1 MNHPTAIENPA
12 FWRPQWGLERFGVR
26 MHLSFRTGGVSKAPY
41 DSLNLGLHVGD
52 SLGSV
57 KSNRDIF
64 EAHLGV
70 RAVFFDQRHGVG
82 VLEIDHSSPNGLSAD
97 GAYTLQPGIACTM
110 MVADCMPLL
119 LADERGRSVGA
130 VHVGWRGL
138 VGLAENSTLLS
149 LSVVENAHLLICR
162 SIAEN
167 FGQAPSRLYAW
178 LGPCIGP
185 ASFEVGEQVL
195 EAFRQ
200 KDPLNL
206 QAFKAHSHDKN
217 KWVADLPQL
226 VRHQLKGLGVFD
238 IWGNEGSSQ
247 WCTVSRPDLYFSH
260 RRDRLSGRFAASIWI
275 DPPKNSGC

>member
-1 MNHPTAIENPA
+1 MNHRTANDTLA

-26 MHLSFRTGGVSKAPY
+26 MHLSFRSGGVSQAPY

-52 SLGSV
+52 TPSLV
-57 KSNRDIF
+57 NSNREIF
-64 EAHLGV
+64 QEQLGV
-70 RAVFFDQRHGVG
+70 RAVFLDQRHGVG
-82 VLEIDHSSPNGLSAD
+82 VIEIDHSTPSGLSAD
-97 GAYTLQPGIACTM
+97 AAFTLKPGVACTM
-110 MVADCMPLL
+110 MVADCMPVL
-119 LADERGRSVGA
+119 LADEGGRLVAA

-138 VGLAENSTLLS
+138 VGLAEDSTLLPK
-149 LSVVENAHLLICR
+149 SVVENAHHLMRL
-162 SIAEN
+162 SMAET
-167 FGQAPSRLYAW
+167 FGPTRSRLHAW

-185 ASFEVGEQVL
+185 GSFEVGEQVL

-200 KDPLNL
+200 KDPRNL

-275 DPPKNSGC
+275 ELPKNSGC